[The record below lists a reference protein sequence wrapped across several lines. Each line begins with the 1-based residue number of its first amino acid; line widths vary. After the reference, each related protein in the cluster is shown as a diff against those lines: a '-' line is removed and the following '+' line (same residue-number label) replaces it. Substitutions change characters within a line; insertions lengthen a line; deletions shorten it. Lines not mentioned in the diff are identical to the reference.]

1 MNKKL
6 LLFSG
11 AGLLIVLLVFVGR
24 NQYAQSLSPP
34 ATALYDSAG
43 LSVQV
48 QYCQPR
54 KKGRLIFGRETD
66 QALVPYGKVWRTG
79 ANEATLITFGQ
90 DTEVGDTKVPAG
102 TYSLWSVPGP
112 AKWQLVLNR
121 ETGQWGTQYNDGK
134 DLARIPIPIRVKTK
148 VRENFKIYFEPAAT
162 GTNMVLAWD
171 QTEAVVPL
179 KSIGSGGV

>member
-6 LLFSG
+6 LLFSS
-11 AGLLIVLLVFVGR
+11 AGILIVALIFVG
-24 NQYAQSLSPP
+24 QKSYTKSFSPS
-34 ATALYDSAG
+34 ATAVLDSAG
-43 LSVQV
+43 LAVQV
-48 QYCQPR
+48 QYCQPL

-79 ANEATLITFGQ
+79 ANEATLVTFGQ
-90 DTEVGDTKVPAG
+90 ATQVGDTSVPAG
-102 TYSLWSVPGP
+102 TYSLWSIPGP

-134 DLARIPIPIRVKTK
+134 DLARIPVSIRVKTR
-148 VRENFKIYFEPAAT
+148 VNENFKIYFESLPT
-162 GTNMVLAWD
+162 GTSMILSWD

-179 KSIGSGGV
+179 RAVVD